1 MKNQKGNTMLIVLVI
16 AVIVLIGGYL
26 FYKGGTMS
34 SNNQPSQQVQQQSNV
49 IQNDSELMS
58 ASGDLDNT
66 NVDSMDSQLNQN
78 TTEASSF

>member
-16 AVIVLIGGYL
+16 TAIVLVGGYL
-26 FYKGGTMS
+26 FYKGGAMS
-34 SNNQPSQQVQQQSNV
+34 LNNQPSSQVQQQSNA
-49 IQNDSELMS
+49 IQNDSGLMS